1 MEHNP
6 ICSPTRVNHFISLR
20 TLQEAFWPGSS
31 PTWCFA
37 IVLLY
42 CSFMGVSLA
51 VSLMDK
57 LIYQILSTL
66 KLREQRSGR
75 VEINLSLVAE
85 LLTRFC
91 FEDGHFKKRK
101 GGKGKKKRG
110 KKHLRSYLTTNNAYL
125 PHSSCIIKHNKWP
138 AKVHLMYF

>member
-1 MEHNP
+1 
-6 ICSPTRVNHFISLR
+6 
-20 TLQEAFWPGSS
+20 
-31 PTWCFA
+31 
-37 IVLLY
+37 
-42 CSFMGVSLA
+42 
-51 VSLMDK
+51 MDK
-57 LIYQILSTL
+57 LIYQILSAL

-75 VEINLSLVAE
+75 VEINLCLVAE
-85 LLTRFC
+85 LLTRLC

-101 GGKGKKKRG
+101 GGKG